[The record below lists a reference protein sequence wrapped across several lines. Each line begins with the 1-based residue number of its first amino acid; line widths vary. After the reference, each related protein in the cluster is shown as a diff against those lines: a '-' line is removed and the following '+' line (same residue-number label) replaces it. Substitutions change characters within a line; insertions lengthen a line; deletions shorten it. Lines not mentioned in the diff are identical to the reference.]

1 MNVIFK
7 LAYLISLYVPFF
19 YNSGNLQ
26 KGTKEVTILVNFS
39 DDCSY
44 LVYYH

>member
-1 MNVIFK
+1 M
-7 LAYLISLYVPFF
+7 YLLPF
-19 YNSGNLQ
+19 YNSGNLE

-39 DDCSY
+39 DDYSY